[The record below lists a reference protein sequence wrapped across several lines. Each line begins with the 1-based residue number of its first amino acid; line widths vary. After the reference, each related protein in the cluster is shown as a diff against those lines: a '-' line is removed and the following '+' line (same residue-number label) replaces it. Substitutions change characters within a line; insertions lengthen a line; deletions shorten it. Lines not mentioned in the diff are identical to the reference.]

1 MKYLKSK
8 SYQKVSEIIFI
19 KIEFSTLKNDLG
31 YQNFEIFNSLFDNVG
46 RIDEKKLSRIFY
58 QSSKSY
64 FDLDWTSNLKFK
76 Y

>member
-46 RIDEKKLSRIFY
+46 RIDEKDLRRNFY